1 MRKLC
6 VISVLGF
13 ILVLLAGSRSEG
25 QGGRQNPSTISVVD
39 TSKIQVITVG
49 DGTTLIGRVV
59 RVGADSVEV
68 ETNGARVTL
77 SRTAIRS
84 VTVRPASAI
93 RNGEYWVQNPNTS
106 RLLFGPTGQM
116 LRQGEGYVAD
126 FELAFL
132 GGAYGVSDNFTIGG
146 GVLLPSPGTA
156 YFITPK
162 IGFSPSPK
170 VHLATGAMLIG
181 LAGESESI
189 GVYYGAATFGDEDQS
204 ITGGLGYGFSG
215 TNVSS
220 QPVFMI
226 GGEKRFSN
234 RMAVVTENYLVP
246 DLDPLLAV
254 GIRVIGEKLSADLG
268 VMRISDSGHPITVP
282 LINFMAKF

>member
-93 RNGEYWVQNPNTS
+93 RNGEYWVQNP
-106 RLLFGPTGQM
+106 
-116 LRQGEGYVAD
+116 
-126 FELAFL
+126 
-132 GGAYGVSDNFTIGG
+132 
-146 GVLLPSPGTA
+146 
-156 YFITPK
+156 
-162 IGFSPSPK
+162 
-170 VHLATGAMLIG
+170 
-181 LAGESESI
+181 
-189 GVYYGAATFGDEDQS
+189 
-204 ITGGLGYGFSG
+204 
-215 TNVSS
+215 
-220 QPVFMI
+220 
-226 GGEKRFSN
+226 
-234 RMAVVTENYLVP
+234 
-246 DLDPLLAV
+246 
-254 GIRVIGEKLSADLG
+254 
-268 VMRISDSGHPITVP
+268 
-282 LINFMAKF
+282 